1 MGAHAYLGV
10 EGVEEP
16 QGDAIEEELVVPDS
30 RRHVLLFEDLVIVD
44 AKLKVGGTIPSRVRG
59 VGLTRRGVSRSTASG
74 SGCPCRNLTY
84 YLRYNY

>member
-30 RRHVLLFEDLVIVD
+30 RGHVLLLEDLIVVD
-44 AKLKVGGTIPSRVRG
+44 AELKVGGTIPSRVREDG
-59 VGLTRRGVSRSTASG
+59 AYS
-74 SGCPCRNLTY
+74 
-84 YLRYNY
+84 